1 MKLDLLVLAAHPD
14 DAELGCAG
22 TIAKHISLG
31 YKVGIVDL
39 TQGDLGTRGTIES
52 RAEEAADAAAILG
65 VSVRE
70 NLKFRDG
77 FFRNDEEHQ
86 LRVIRAIRKYQP
98 EIVLANATHDRH
110 SDHGRASALEY
121 DACFLS
127 GLVKIETVDEQ
138 GRKQLPWRPRSVYH
152 YIQSVMIQ
160 PDFIVDV
167 SDFWDLK
174 MQAIKA
180 FKSQFFDPSS
190 AEPETY
196 ISKPGFLRMIESR
209 AVEFGH
215 AINVQYGEGY
225 THRQTPG
232 IKDLFHLL

>member
-1 MKLDLLVLAAHPD
+1 
-14 DAELGCAG
+14 
-22 TIAKHISLG
+22 
-31 YKVGIVDL
+31 KVGIVDL

-52 RAEEAADAAAILG
+52 RAEEAAAAAAILG

-70 NLKFRDG
+70 NLKLRDG

-86 LRVIRAIRKYQP
+86 LEVIRAIRKYQP

-138 GRKQLPWRPRSVYH
+138 GRKQQPWRPRSVYH

-160 PDFIVDV
+160 
-167 SDFWDLK
+167 
-174 MQAIKA
+174 
-180 FKSQFFDPSS
+180 
-190 AEPETY
+190 
-196 ISKPGFLRMIESR
+196 
-209 AVEFGH
+209 
-215 AINVQYGEGY
+215 
-225 THRQTPG
+225 
-232 IKDLFHLL
+232 